1 VCGRVPTSLL
11 MRTCGEQ
18 FPHGTNGA
26 AAAAAAQPQ
35 RRRTIRTC
43 APIASPR
50 RRRVRAAPSQ
60 RRHVDV
66 EHPVN
71 PRREREGSVG
81 HASPSEPDP
90 LRPMPL
96 NKSAWDLHKSSL
108 PSSIAVFSG
117 FHFREEARRTGTPPP
132 LPLPLR
138 PRLRLPRGTEH
149 EWR

>member
-1 VCGRVPTSLL
+1 VRACSLL

-26 AAAAAAQPQ
+26 AAAGQQQHSPN
-35 RRRTIRTC
+35 
-43 APIASPR
+43 ASPR

-60 RRHVDV
+60 RRHVDA

-90 LRPMPL
+90 LRPVPL
-96 NKSAWDLHKSSL
+96 NKSAWDLPKSSL

-117 FHFREEARRTGTPPP
+117 FHFREEARWTETPPP
-132 LPLPLR
+132 LPLRPR